1 MGVATKNIEL
11 HNNPN
16 VLVERNGEE
25 VDYDDNEEVEEEA
38 PSNRYKDEETSDLR
52 KKVLEH
58 FIETQ
63 KGVIEK
69 HKDDTSEEGQEKLKK
84 AQQKLAEFEKQ
95 LEALND

>member
-1 MGVATKNIEL
+1 MTYSWRIKSVIIKTLLILKKAKREG
-11 HNNPN
+11 
-16 VLVERNGEE
+16 
-25 VDYDDNEEVEEEA
+25 DA
-38 PSNRYKDEETSDLR
+38 PTNRYKDEETSDLR

>member
-1 MGVATKNIEL
+1 MGRFHFGNFKEKQN
-11 HNNPN
+11 
-16 VLVERNGEE
+16 
-25 VDYDDNEEVEEEA
+25 
-38 PSNRYKDEETSDLR
+38 NRYKDEETSDLR

>member
-1 MGVATKNIEL
+1 MKKL
-11 HNNPN
+11 PK
-16 VLVERNGEE
+16 
-25 VDYDDNEEVEEEA
+25 
-38 PSNRYKDEETSDLR
+38 KD
-52 KKVLEH
+52 LEH